1 MGLLRI
7 GERSDTANRCSD
19 VTTVGDFGL
28 KCPYEPQLSLHRFY
42 VKPLAGRAGAHSE
55 NRQLGDAA
63 IFRER
68 RLFASGLHLLV
79 GLWMR
84 FIRPTD
90 SSASKRCVRQR

>member
-63 IFRER
+63 ISRER
-68 RLFASGLHLLV
+68 RLFASGLHLKY
-79 GLWMR
+79 W
-84 FIRPTD
+84 
-90 SSASKRCVRQR
+90 